1 MQTDGLADGHDKV
14 SSRCASC
21 VRAENKTKLRCI
33 LTNPCNLPPRPTN
46 LLSQQLKMPLTD
58 GTADIN
64 VSPLPPGVYPIAVD
78 KYINISYRVAPC
90 AERRYV
96 CLTIGLH
103 NVRRL
108 ITAACSIFT
117 LSFCPPFSSHIPV
130 TVPEHNNNNYYYYSM
145 DTY

>member
-1 MQTDGLADGHDKV
+1 MYFSKNPTHAEDGLADGHDKV

-21 VRAENKTKLRCI
+21 VRDENKTKLRCI
-33 LTNPCNLPPRPTN
+33 LTNPCNLPHRPTN

-58 GTADIN
+58 STADMN
-64 VSPLPPGVYPIAVD
+64 VSYQ
-78 KYINISYRVAPC
+78 RVAPC
-90 AERRYV
+90 AERCYV

-103 NVRRL
+103 NVRSL

-130 TVPEHNNNNYYYYSM
+130 TVPARISDIIQIRTLRYRIFLAYR
-145 DTY
+145 